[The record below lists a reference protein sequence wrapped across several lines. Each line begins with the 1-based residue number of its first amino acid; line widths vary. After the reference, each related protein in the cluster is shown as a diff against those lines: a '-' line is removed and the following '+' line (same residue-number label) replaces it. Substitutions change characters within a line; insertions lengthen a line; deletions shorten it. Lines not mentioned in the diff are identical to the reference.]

1 MNNATKFANII
12 KTYDDGKF
20 YECMKEATKAT
31 YAMARLML
39 PFASEEEVK
48 IVMNSLLDDC
58 VIGAISEAPDL
69 CGKLFSSMGYEF
81 KAELVDQLEL
91 AENMEV

>member
-20 YECMKEATKAT
+20 YDRMKEATKAT
-31 YAMARLML
+31 CAMAQLML

-48 IVMNSLLDDC
+48 IVVNSLLDEC
-58 VIGAISEAPDL
+58 VIGAISQIPDL
-69 CGKLFSSMGYEF
+69 CAELFSSMGYEF
-81 KAELVDQLEL
+81 EIELVEQLEL

>member
-20 YECMKEATKAT
+20 YDCMKEATKAT
-31 YAMARLML
+31 FILARRML

-48 IVMNSLLDDC
+48 IVMNSLLDEC
-58 VIGAISEAPDL
+58 IIGSISEVPDL

-91 AENMEV
+91 DKNMEV

>member
-1 MNNATKFANII
+1 MNNATKFAHII

-20 YECMKEATKAT
+20 YDCMKEATKTT
-31 YAMARLML
+31 YAMAQLML

-48 IVMNSLLDDC
+48 IVMNSLLDEC
-58 VIGAISEAPDL
+58 VIGSISKVPDL
-69 CGKLFSSMGYEF
+69 CSKLFSSMGYEF

>member
-20 YECMKEATKAT
+20 YDSMKEATKAT
-31 YAMARLML
+31 YAMARLTW
-39 PFASEEEVK
+39 PFMTNEEVK
-48 IVMNSLLDDC
+48 IVMNSLLDEC
-58 VIGAISEAPDL
+58 VIGAISQIPGL
-69 CGKLFSSMGYEF
+69 CTELFSSMGYEF
-81 KAELVDQLEL
+81 EIELVEQLEL